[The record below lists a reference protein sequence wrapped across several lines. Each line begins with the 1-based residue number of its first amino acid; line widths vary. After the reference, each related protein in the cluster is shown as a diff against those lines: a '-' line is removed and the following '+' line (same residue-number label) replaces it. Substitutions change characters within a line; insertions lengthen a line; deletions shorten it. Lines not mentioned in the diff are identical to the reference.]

1 MRKSPMPLPDE
12 TEDMITTVQNYKVR
26 NFIYALPA
34 IIAGFALLAFLLQ
47 AIFFQSAK
55 NDINNLKAQITN
67 NQYDLENIYDC
78 NLRFATK
85 KLKTLYSASEL
96 TAVTEKYR
104 DYSLN
109 IAGKDVKSSSVY
121 VPAGIA
127 ELKLT
132 EVAKTSGFPYEI
144 EVYGSLTDKTT
155 SVKLWSFISIKGV
168 NPKAKVQN
176 NTTTVTYQIKG
187 KSGETVKV
195 NLSPVL
201 VDRLGLDFGTLYVNF
216 F

>member
-1 MRKSPMPLPDE
+1 MKKQPMPLPNE
-12 TEDMITTVQNYKVR
+12 TEDMITSVQNFNVR

-34 IIAGFALLAFLLQ
+34 IISGLVLLAFLLQ
-47 AIFFQSAK
+47 AIFFQAAK
-55 NDINNLKAQITN
+55 NDINNLKSQITN
-67 NQYDLENIYDC
+67 NQYELENIYDS

-104 DYSLN
+104 DYQLTL
-109 IAGKDVKSSSVY
+109 AGKDVKNSSVY

-127 ELKLT
+127 ELKLI
-132 EVAKTSGFPYEI
+132 EVSTPSGFPYEI

-155 SVKLWSFISIKGV
+155 SVKLWSFINISGV
-168 NPKAKVQN
+168 NPKAKTSN

-187 KSGETVKV
+187 KSGDMVKV

-201 VDRLGLDFGTLYVNF
+201 VDRLGLNFGTIYVYFN
-216 F
+216 

>member
-1 MRKSPMPLPDE
+1 MPLPDE
-12 TEDMITTVQNYKVR
+12 TEDMITTVQNPAVR
-26 NFIYALPA
+26 NFIYSLPA
-34 IIAGFALLAFLLQ
+34 IIAGLALLAFLLQ

-55 NDINNLKAQITN
+55 NDINNLKAQIVS
-67 NQYDLENIYDC
+67 NQYDLDNIHDC

-85 KLKTLYSASEL
+85 RFKELYSASEL

-104 DYSLN
+104 DYSLTLV
-109 IAGKDVKSSSVY
+109 GKEVKNSSIY

-132 EVAKTSGFPYEI
+132 EIAKTSGFPYEI
-144 EVYGSLTDKTT
+144 EVYGSLTDNTT
-155 SVKLWSFISIKGV
+155 AVKLWSFINIKGV
-168 NPKAKVQN
+168 NPKARTDR

-187 KSGETVKV
+187 KSGEMVKV

-201 VDRLGLDFGTLYVNF
+201 VDRLGLDFGTLFVYF